1 MPVRVPPGS
10 PAQMLMIL
18 RCVRPLRIFTLV
30 PHMRKVVYELC
41 RGFKEILLV
50 SKKKILL
57 IGRSSVASALT
68 GAFRDP
74 VYDIVDYILAEFF
87 KQLKNNYYEVFFF
100 LIIIINEIHFKFAVN
115 RLTLNIYSKDF

>member
-50 SKKKILL
+50 SKKMILL
-57 IGRSSVASALT
+57 IGRSVASTLT

-74 VYDIVDYILAEFF
+74 VYIIVDYILAEFF
-87 KQLKNNYYEVFFF
+87 IQLKNNYYEVFFF
-100 LIIIINEIHFKFAVN
+100 
-115 RLTLNIYSKDF
+115 